1 MKCTFN
7 KNSWGLCMFKK
18 KNKFTLTH
26 THSICS
32 EMVTWSYIFQWNCD
46 FKLFQY
52 SLSVC
57 MRKKYFV
64 LNDTT
69 LFVLKPNK
77 WETCM

>member
-18 KNKFTLTH
+18 KKKIYSH
-26 THSICS
+26 THSICF

-46 FKLFQY
+46 FKSFQY

-57 MRKKYFV
+57 TRKKYFV
-64 LNDTT
+64 LNDTM

-77 WETCM
+77 WKTCM